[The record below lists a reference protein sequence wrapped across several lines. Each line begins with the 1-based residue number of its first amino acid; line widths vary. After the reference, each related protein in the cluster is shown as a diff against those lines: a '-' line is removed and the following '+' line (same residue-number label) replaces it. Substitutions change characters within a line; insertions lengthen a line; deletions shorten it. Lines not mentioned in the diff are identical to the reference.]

1 MLDYV
6 ASLWEG
12 EDKNILRWTISYNEL
27 RVWVHIMILVITDN
41 QFIYKV
47 HAITWD

>member
-6 ASLWEG
+6 ASLWE
-12 EDKNILRWTISYNEL
+12 EDKNILRWTLSHNEL

-41 QFIYKV
+41 QFIYKGML
-47 HAITWD
+47 